1 MSNTDSPI
9 DLDTYF
15 ARIGF
20 DGSPSA
26 TLKTLQRLH
35 ACHAMAIPFENID
48 PLVGKPVSL
57 DLADISRKFLHEQR
71 GGYCFEHNT
80 FFLAVLRSLGFSVS
94 GLAAI
99 VQWRRLDYGPRIHMV
114 LRVDLPDSPYIVDVG
129 FGGLTLTSPLKLE
142 PDIEQTTTL
151 ERCRLIQV
159 GAELQV
165 QVQQKSAWEPLYQLS
180 LQKVSED
187 DYAVYNWFTSTN
199 PDVVF
204 TRRLMVARPGD
215 GCRHGLM
222 DNVLSI
228 HQLGGDTTKVTL
240 DSVSDLV
247 DVLHDVFDLELP
259 IGGKPRL
266 HELMQSVWRR

>member
-1 MSNTDSPI
+1 MTDNPI

-15 ARIGF
+15 ARIGY

-26 TLKTLQRLH
+26 ALETLQRLH
-35 ACHAMAIPFENID
+35 ACHATAIPFENID
-48 PLVGKPVSL
+48 PLMGEPVSL
-57 DLADISRKFLHEQR
+57 DLAAISHKFLLAQR
-71 GGYCFEHNT
+71 GGYCYEHNT
-80 FFLAVLRSLGFSVS
+80 FFQAVLRSLGFRVS
-94 GLAAI
+94 GLAAV
-99 VQWRRLDYGPRIHMV
+99 VQWRRSDYGPRIHMV
-114 LRVDLPDSPYIVDVG
+114 LRVDLPEGPYIADVG

-142 PDIEQTTTL
+142 PGIEQTTTL
-151 ERCRLIQV
+151 EPGRLIQV
-159 GAELQV
+159 GTEFQIQVLQ
-165 QVQQKSAWEPLYQLS
+165 KGAWEPIYLLS
-180 LQKVSED
+180 LQEASPD

-228 HQLGGDTTKVTL
+228 HQPGGDTTKVTL

-259 IGGKPRL
+259 IGSKPRL
-266 HELMQSVWRR
+266 HELMQSVWKR